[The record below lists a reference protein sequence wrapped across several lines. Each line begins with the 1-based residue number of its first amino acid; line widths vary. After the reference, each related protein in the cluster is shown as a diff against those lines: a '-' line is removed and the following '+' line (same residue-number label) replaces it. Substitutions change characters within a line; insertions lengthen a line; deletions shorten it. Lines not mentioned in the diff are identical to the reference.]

1 MRIGLFAM
9 ALLAAGCAREQ
20 TVVPVGGPQGT
31 ANVSGVQLGVEAQA
45 WEPPPDLAG
54 KVTPLRVTLA
64 NGTGVPLRIR
74 YDQFRVLSPT
84 GAPRSVLPPLP
95 ADLRSGSLGPLTPE
109 FESESFFVPPP
120 LLRVYPDQG
129 LWAGPFE
136 YRSDGLDGFESWPE
150 GLPTT
155 GMIQRAIPEGVIE
168 TGGRVSGFLY
178 FPPLPEGAARYV
190 FEADLV
196 DANTGEGFATVS
208 IPFLP
213 PEQEQK

>member
-1 MRIGLFAM
+1 MRIGLVAM
-9 ALLAAGCAREQ
+9 ALLAAGCPREQ
-20 TVVPVGGPQGT
+20 TIVPVGGPLGT
-31 ANVSGVQLGVEAQA
+31 ANVAGVQLGLDAQA

-54 KVTPLRVTLA
+54 KVTPLRVSLA
-64 NGTGVPLRIR
+64 NGTGVALRIR

-84 GAPRSVLPPLP
+84 GDRFSVLPPLP
-95 ADLRSGSLGPLTPE
+95 ADLGSADIEPLAPE
-109 FESESFFVPPP
+109 FESESFFVPPH
-120 LLRVYPDQG
+120 LIRVFPNQG

-136 YRSDGLDGFESWPE
+136 QRSNGLDGYESWPE

-155 GMIQRAIPEGVIE
+155 RMVQRAIPEGVIE
-168 TGGRVSGFLY
+168 VGGRVRGFLY
-178 FPPLPEGAARYV
+178 FPPLPEGVPRYV

-213 PEQEQK
+213 REQEQK